1 MTGRWE
7 EAQMKRLAAGLAI
20 AALLVAGPA
29 LADTVQN
36 SFGNT
41 ITVTYPNGAVVR
53 YLFNADNTFSA
64 TAPDGTTTQ
73 GTYEIAGGQF
83 CLTPQGGERGCTAY
97 VGDKNVGDTWTQT
110 ATDGSSISVSIVA
123 GR

>member
-1 MTGRWE
+1 MI
-7 EAQMKRLAAGLAI
+7 KKIAAGVAMAI
-20 AALLVAGPA
+20 ALSAGSA

-41 ITVTYPNGAVVR
+41 ITVTDGNGTVVR
-53 YLFNADNTFSA
+53 YLFNADNTFSVI
-64 TAPDGTTTQ
+64 APDGTTSQ
-73 GTYEIAGGQF
+73 GTYAIANGQICFTQQSGGD
-83 CLTPQGGERGCTAY
+83 PACTAY

-110 ATDGSSISVSIVA
+110 ATDGGQITVSIVA